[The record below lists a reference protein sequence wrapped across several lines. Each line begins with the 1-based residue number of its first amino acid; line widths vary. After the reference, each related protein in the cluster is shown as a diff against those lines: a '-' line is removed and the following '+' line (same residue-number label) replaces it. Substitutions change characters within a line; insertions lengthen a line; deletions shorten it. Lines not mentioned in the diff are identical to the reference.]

1 MATEE
6 MTTDPQP
13 VFSKVEIEKPPFD
26 LGYIAGA
33 LNLIPIGGDRAIS
46 PQSIAVI
53 EIVANDEPEYLEPF
67 AVEITT
73 HAGHSIELTFEE
85 MAEFENRIKDAV
97 KIQKEMMARA
107 QGARAAAEYQAALDS
122 GLIQPGDKFG
132 RRKH

>member
-6 MTTDPQP
+6 KELESATENLIVLP
-13 VFSKVEIEKPPFD
+13 EKPPFD
-26 LGYIAGA
+26 LDYIAGA

-85 MAEFENRIKDAV
+85 MAEFESKIKDAV